1 MAGLEL
7 AVIRFVLAGA
17 RFLPVLAVPTLT
29 PFAFVPI
36 FVRLAL
42 LLALALL
49 TASVAPAQAG
59 LAGIDQPIALGMA
72 LLGEMAMG
80 LSLALAVMLPGAA
93 VGMAAKVVDV
103 QSGAS
108 AVSIFN
114 PAMRTVESMTGTAMQ
129 WVVALVFFS
138 LGLHLFLLRWVL
150 ASTHFAPL
158 GSAVLAVTP
167 GSFVNLLGSQFL
179 LGLAVV
185 APVILGLLGVDLAV
199 AFASRSMPQANI
211 YFVALPLK
219 IATAFLL
226 LAADLRYAPE
236 LIGRVFSQAFGA
248 ISTGGP

>member
-1 MAGLEL
+1 MAGLEPL
-7 AVIRFVLAGA
+7 VIRFLLATA
-17 RFLPVLAVPTLT
+17 RFVPVLAMPALT
-29 PFAFVPI
+29 PFAFVPV

-49 TASVAPAQAG
+49 TADVTPAQAG
-59 LAGIDQPIALGMA
+59 LAGIDQPVALGVA

-80 LSLALAVMLPGAA
+80 LTLALAVMLPGAA
-93 VGMAAKVVDV
+93 VGMAARVVDV

-114 PAMRTVESMTGTAMQ
+114 PAARTAESMAGTALQ
-129 WVVALVFFS
+129 WVVALVFFA

-150 ASTHFAPL
+150 ASTVFAPL

-167 GSFVNLLGSQFL
+167 GAFVGLLGSQFL

-185 APVILGLLGVDLAV
+185 APVILGLLGIDLGV

-219 IATAFLL
+219 IAAAFLL

-236 LIGRVFSQAFGA
+236 LIGRVFTQAFGA

>member
-7 AVIRFVLAGA
+7 AVIRFLLAAA
-17 RFLPVLAVPTLT
+17 RFMPVLAVPSLT
-29 PFAFVPI
+29 PFAFVPG

-49 TASVAPAQAG
+49 TASAAPVQAG
-59 LAGIDQPIALGMA
+59 LAGIEQPVALGLA
-72 LLGEMAMG
+72 LLGETAMG
-80 LSLALAVMLPGAA
+80 LTLALAVVLPGAA
-93 VGMAAKVVDV
+93 IGMAAKVVDV

-150 ASTHFAPL
+150 ASTHFVPL
-158 GSAVLAVTP
+158 GSAFLAITP
-167 GSFVNLLGSQFL
+167 GAFIGLLGSQFL
-179 LGLAVV
+179 LGLMVV

-219 IATAFLL
+219 IAAAFLL

-236 LIGRVFSQAFGA
+236 LVGRVFSQAFGV

>member
-7 AVIRFVLAGA
+7 IAIRFLLATA
-17 RFLPVLAVPTLT
+17 RFTPVLAVPALT
-29 PFAFVPI
+29 PFAFVPV

-42 LLALALL
+42 LLAVGLL
-49 TASVAPAQAG
+49 TAGVAPVQTG
-59 LAGIDQPIALGMA
+59 LAGIDQPIALGVA

-80 LSLALAVMLPGAA
+80 LTLALAVVLPGAA
-93 VGMAAKVVDV
+93 IGMAANVVDV

-114 PAMRTVESMTGTAMQ
+114 PSMRTAESMTGTAMQ
-129 WVVALVFFS
+129 WVAALVFFA

-150 ASTHFAPL
+150 ASTRFAPL
-158 GSAVLAVTP
+158 GSAFLAITP
-167 GSFVNLLGSQFL
+167 GAFVSLLGSQFL

-219 IATAFLL
+219 IAAAFLL

-236 LIGRVFSQAFGA
+236 LIGRVYSQAFGA

>member
-7 AVIRFVLAGA
+7 TRTCFLLATA
-17 RFLPVLAVPTLT
+17 RFLPVLAVPALT
-29 PFAFVPI
+29 PFAFVPV

-49 TASVAPAQAG
+49 TAGVAPVHAG
-59 LAGIDQPIALGMA
+59 LAGMDQPIVLGMA

-80 LSLALAVMLPGAA
+80 LTLALAVMLPGAA
-93 VGMAAKVVDV
+93 IGMAAKVVDV

-114 PAMRTVESMTGTAMQ
+114 PAVRTMESMTGTAMQ
-129 WVVALVFFS
+129 WVVSLVFFS

-158 GSAVLAVTP
+158 GSAVLAITP
-167 GSFVNLLGSQFL
+167 GTFVGLLGSQFL

-185 APVILGLLGVDLAV
+185 APVILGLFGVDLAV
-199 AFASRSMPQANI
+199 AYASRSMPQANI

-219 IATAFLL
+219 IAAAFLL

-236 LIGRVFSQAFGA
+236 LIGRVFTQAFGA

>member
-7 AVIRFVLAGA
+7 AATRFLLAAA
-17 RFLPVLAVPTLT
+17 RFLPVLTVPTLT
-29 PFAFVPI
+29 PFAFVPV

-49 TASVAPAQAG
+49 TAGVAPAQAG
-59 LAGIDQPIALGMA
+59 LAGIDQPIALGVA

-80 LSLALAVMLPGAA
+80 LALALAVMLPGAA

-114 PAMRTVESMTGTAMQ
+114 PSMRTVESMAGTAMQ
-129 WVVALVFFS
+129 WVVALVFFA

-158 GSAVLAVTP
+158 GGAVLAVTP
-167 GSFVNLLGSQFL
+167 GAFVGLLGSQFL

-219 IATAFLL
+219 IAAAFLL

>member
-7 AVIRFVLAGA
+7 AATRFLLAGA
-17 RFLPVLAVPTLT
+17 RFLPVLAVPALT
-29 PFAFVPI
+29 PFAFVPV

-49 TASVAPAQAG
+49 TAGVAPVQAG
-59 LAGIDQPIALGMA
+59 LAGIDQPLALGMA

-80 LSLALAVMLPGAA
+80 LTLALAVMLPGAA

-108 AVSIFN
+108 AVAIFN
-114 PAMRTVESMTGTAMQ
+114 PTARAVESMTGTAMQ

-138 LGLHLFLLRWVL
+138 LGLHVFLLRWVL

-158 GSAVLAVTP
+158 GSAFLAVTP
-167 GSFVNLLGSQFL
+167 GAFVSLLGSQFL

-185 APVILGLLGVDLAV
+185 APVILGLLGVDIAV

-219 IATAFLL
+219 IAAAFLL

-236 LIGRVFSQAFGA
+236 LVGRVFSQAFGA